1 MNLFQLFKNVSPFV
15 KPYKWL
21 VFITLVLTLIG
32 SLMAQVNAIVLD
44 WTVDEVNGLI
54 TAGEKW
60 GQRAAHIIILISSVL
75 LGKEILS
82 AGITFAQNYFGERMR
97 IYVSRDLAQSV
108 IEKVLTFK
116 MAFFNSGDNA
126 TGKLQ
131 ARIDQGVSSL
141 SRTVQ
146 NFFIDLLPLFTS
158 ALLALILMFVANVYV
173 GLVALAIVPIYFWI
187 TYRQARRLK
196 GWRREMRSHLETK
209 SQGIKNI
216 IDSINVIKSFNREQ
230 IEAQKQL
237 DIQNQ
242 VTENQMKTRKVAF
255 YYNGVKSFVKQV
267 GTVLVIILTAYLVL
281 IDYPGMTIGKI
292 MYHVMLFSNVIAPI
306 TQLQRIFDDV
316 NDALIYAEGFFGIL
330 NSEEEVEPSGSYR
343 PEKIHGKFEIKHVDF
358 TYPNGNQALFDVNMT
373 IDPGK
378 ITALVGLSGAGKST
392 IVNLLDKFYE
402 PQVGQILL
410 DGVDLR
416 EYDTQYLRENIGLV
430 LQKNHIF
437 DGTIEENILY
447 GNPKASHEDVVEAA
461 KKSHLYDQVMELP
474 KQFDNNAADLS
485 GGQQQ
490 RVAIARMF
498 LKNPPIIF
506 LDEPTASLDAIAT
519 EQIKNSIDAIKKDR
533 TVIIIS
539 HSISQII
546 DADYIYALQQGRVE
560 EDGDPD
566 SIYKKGGIYK
576 DIIDASARSL
586 NIEKIAR
593 TIEDKNYPCRDA
605 IDRVS
610 TFLIHFSN
618 AFFSTNPNI
627 FYFSRFYERHEN
639 RITSKHRNKKTY
651 QFLETNRY
659 DYHRYYY
666 LFGAY
671 HWNKYVA

>member
-1 MNLFQLFKNVSPFV
+1 MNLFQLFKNVMPFV

-21 VFITLVLTLIG
+21 VFVTLILTLLG

-44 WTVDEVNGLI
+44 WTVDEVNALVM
-54 TAGEKW
+54 AGEKW
-60 GQRAAHIIILISSVL
+60 GQRAAHIVILISSVL

-82 AGITFAQNYFGERMR
+82 AGITFAQNYYGERMR
-97 IYVSRDLAQSV
+97 IFVSRDLAQSV

-173 GLVALAIVPIYFWI
+173 GLVALGIVPIYFWI
-187 TYRQARRLK
+187 TVRQARRLK

-281 IDYPGMTIGKI
+281 IGYPGMTIGKI
-292 MYHVMLFSNVIAPI
+292 MYHVMLFSNVIAHI

-316 NDALIYAEGFFGIL
+316 NDALIYAEGFFSIL
-330 NSEEEVEPSGSYR
+330 DSKEDIEPSGSYR
-343 PEKIHGKFEIKHVDF
+343 PEKIYGKFELKNVDF

-373 IDPGK
+373 IEPNK

-402 PQVGQILL
+402 PQVGTITL
-410 DGVDLR
+410 DGIDLR
-416 EYDTQYLRENIGLV
+416 EYDTQYLRDNIGLV

-447 GNPKASHEDVVEAA
+447 GNPNATHEEVVEAA
-461 KKSHLYDQVMELP
+461 KKSYIYDQIMELP
-474 KQFDNNAADLS
+474 KQFENKASDLS
-485 GGQQQ
+485 GGQPQ
-490 RVAIARMF
+490 RIAIARMF
-498 LKNPPIIF
+498 LTTPPIIF

-519 EQIKNSIDAIKKDR
+519 EQIKNSLDAIKKDR

-546 DADYIYALQQGRVE
+546 DSEMVYALKTGHVE
-560 EDGDPD
+560 ESGNPD
-566 SIYKKGGIYK
+566 EIYKKGGIYK

-593 TIEDKNYPCRDA
+593 TIDDGKN
-605 IDRVS
+605 
-610 TFLIHFSN
+610 
-618 AFFSTNPNI
+618 
-627 FYFSRFYERHEN
+627 
-639 RITSKHRNKKTY
+639 
-651 QFLETNRY
+651 
-659 DYHRYYY
+659 
-666 LFGAY
+666 
-671 HWNKYVA
+671 

>member
-21 VFITLVLTLIG
+21 VFITLILTLLG

-44 WTVDEVNGLI
+44 WTVDEVNGLV
-54 TAGEKW
+54 TAGERW
-60 GQRAAHIIILISSVL
+60 GQRAAHIVILISSVL

-158 ALLALILMFVANVYV
+158 ALLALILMFAANVYV

-230 IEAQKQL
+230 IEGQKQL

-330 NSEEEVEPSGSYR
+330 DAEEEVEPSGSYK
-343 PEKIHGKFEIKHVDF
+343 PEKIHGKFEMKDVNF

-373 IDPGK
+373 IEPNK

-402 PQVGQILL
+402 PQTGIITL
-410 DGVDLR
+410 DGIDLR
-416 EYDTQYLRENIGLV
+416 EYDTKFLRENIGLV

-447 GNPKASHEDVVEAA
+447 GNPNASHEEVVEAA
-461 KKSHLYDQVMELP
+461 KKSYIYDQIMELP
-474 KQFDNNAADLS
+474 KQFENKASDLS

-490 RVAIARMF
+490 RIAIARMF

-519 EQIKNSIDAIKKDR
+519 EQIKNSLDAIKKDR

-546 DADYIYALQQGRVE
+546 DSEMVYALKTGHVE
-560 EDGDPD
+560 ESGDPD
-566 SIYKKGGIYK
+566 EIYKKGGIYK

-586 NIEKIAR
+586 NIQKIAR
-593 TIEDKNYPCRDA
+593 TIEDN
-605 IDRVS
+605 
-610 TFLIHFSN
+610 N
-618 AFFSTNPNI
+618 
-627 FYFSRFYERHEN
+627 
-639 RITSKHRNKKTY
+639 
-651 QFLETNRY
+651 
-659 DYHRYYY
+659 
-666 LFGAY
+666 
-671 HWNKYVA
+671 

>member
-1 MNLFQLFKNVSPFV
+1 MNLFQLFKNVRPFV

-21 VFITLVLTLIG
+21 VFITLLLTLIG

-44 WTVDEVNGLI
+44 WTVDKVNGLVINGAEWGVQAVRII
-54 TAGEKW
+54 T
-60 GQRAAHIIILISSVL
+60 IISVVL
-75 LGKEILS
+75 LGKEIFS
-82 AGITFAQNYFGERMR
+82 ALITFAQNYYGERMR
-97 IYVSRDLAQSV
+97 IFVSRDLAQSV
-108 IEKVLTFK
+108 IEKVLTFR
-116 MAFFNSGDNA
+116 MSFFNSSENA

-158 ALLALILMFVANVYV
+158 ALLALILMFIANVYV
-173 GLVALAIVPIYFWI
+173 GLVALGIVPIYFWI
-187 TYRQARRLK
+187 TYRQAKRLK
-196 GWRREMRSHLETK
+196 GWRREMRNHLETK

-230 IEAQKQL
+230 IEGQKQL

-281 IDYPGMTIGKI
+281 VGYPGMTIGKI

-330 NSEEEVEPSGSYR
+330 DSDDEVEPSGNYR
-343 PEKIHGKFEIKHVDF
+343 PEKIYGKFEVKNVNF

-373 IDPGK
+373 IEPNK

-402 PQVGQILL
+402 PQTGTITL

-416 EYDTQYLRENIGLV
+416 EYDTKFLRDNIGLV

-447 GNPKASHEDVVEAA
+447 GKPNATHEEVVESA
-461 KKSHLYDQVMELP
+461 KKSYIYDQIMQLP
-474 KQFDNNAADLS
+474 KQFENKATDLS

-490 RVAIARMF
+490 RIAIARMF

-519 EQIKNSIDAIKKDR
+519 EQIKNSLDAIKKDR

-546 DADYIYALQQGRVE
+546 DSEMVYALQTGHVE
-560 EDGDPD
+560 ESGDPD
-566 SIYKKGGIYK
+566 EIYKKGGIYK
-576 DIIDASARSL
+576 EIIDASARSL
-586 NIEKIAR
+586 NIDKIAR
-593 TIEDKNYPCRDA
+593 TIN
-605 IDRVS
+605 
-610 TFLIHFSN
+610 
-618 AFFSTNPNI
+618 
-627 FYFSRFYERHEN
+627 
-639 RITSKHRNKKTY
+639 
-651 QFLETNRY
+651 
-659 DYHRYYY
+659 
-666 LFGAY
+666 
-671 HWNKYVA
+671 

>member
-1 MNLFQLFKNVSPFV
+1 MNLFQLFKNIRPFV

-21 VFITLVLTLIG
+21 VFITLILTLVG

-44 WTVDEVNGLI
+44 KTVDAINALI
-54 TAGEKW
+54 GTDFSW
-60 GQRAAHIIILISSVL
+60 SQAARIMTIISVVL

-82 AGITFAQNYFGERMR
+82 ALITFAQNYYGERMR
-97 IYVSRDLAQSV
+97 IFVSRDLAQSV

-158 ALLALILMFVANVYV
+158 ALLALILMFAANVYV
-173 GLVALAIVPIYFWI
+173 GLVALGIVPIYFWI
-187 TYRQARRLK
+187 TYRQAKRLK

-230 IEAQKQL
+230 IEGQKQL

-242 VTENQMKTRKVAF
+242 VTENQVKTRKVAF
-255 YYNGVKSFVKQV
+255 YYNGIKSFVKQV

-281 IDYPGMTIGKI
+281 KEYPGMTIGKI

-330 NSEEEVEPSGSYR
+330 DAEEEIEPSGSYR
-343 PEKIHGKFEIKHVDF
+343 PEKIHGLFELKNVNF

-373 IDPGK
+373 IEPNK

-402 PQVGQILL
+402 PQTGSITL

-416 EYDTQYLRENIGLV
+416 EYDTKFLRENIGLV

-447 GNPKASHEDVVEAA
+447 GNPNATHEEVVEAA
-461 KKSHLYDQVMELP
+461 KKSYIYDQIMELP
-474 KQFDNNAADLS
+474 KQFENKASDLS

-490 RVAIARMF
+490 RIAIARMF

-519 EQIKNSIDAIKKDR
+519 EQIKNSLDAIKKDR

-546 DADYIYALQQGRVE
+546 DSDMVYALKTGHVE
-560 EDGDPD
+560 ESGDPD
-566 SIYKKGGIYK
+566 TIYKKGGIYK

-593 TIEDKNYPCRDA
+593 TIN
-605 IDRVS
+605 
-610 TFLIHFSN
+610 
-618 AFFSTNPNI
+618 
-627 FYFSRFYERHEN
+627 
-639 RITSKHRNKKTY
+639 
-651 QFLETNRY
+651 
-659 DYHRYYY
+659 
-666 LFGAY
+666 
-671 HWNKYVA
+671 